1 VRELDIDQN
10 KSESDRSFDFK
21 SEVELVEIQKVAEVA
36 EVAVVAEV
44 AEVAAVQEE
53 VKL

>member
-1 VRELDIDQN
+1 MDIDQN

-21 SEVELVEIQKVAEVA
+21 SEVELAEVV
-36 EVAVVAEV
+36 EVAEV
-44 AEVAAVQEE
+44 AEVAALQEE